1 MVTGKHM
8 RNRNKEGL
16 MGSEEKREWAV
27 KMLQQKAGE
36 LERLPKKADF
46 EVVEFQ
52 RIKAVLGPWP
62 RALESAGLKQR
73 KPKPQRNR
81 SQKGKD
87 KV

>member
-1 MVTGKHM
+1 MA
-8 RNRNKEGL
+8 
-16 MGSEEKREWAV
+16 SEEKREWAI

-46 EVVEFQ
+46 EVAEFQ

-81 SQKGKD
+81 AQKRKGK
-87 KV
+87 V